1 MRERIL
7 VIGDDSFSIST
18 LVSAFRMNEM
28 DVIGETKNQNV
39 ALNLARH
46 LQPDVIVLD
55 MQNAGNSA
63 VKIANEIRKEILN
76 VGIVILTSCS
86 DLRFIGEL
94 NSSVPLGTKILVKK
108 SLVDFSVLCSAVE
121 ACVKS
126 AILKDPVMWIDG
138 NISHQEKGIHSLMA
152 QLTDTQ
158 AETLRLVADGMTNA
172 QIGRTR
178 FVSEKSVE
186 QVLSRVAQELNVY
199 ADRNMNMRVQLVSE
213 YYRWIGAPT
222 H

>member
-39 ALNLARH
+39 ALNMARH

-63 VKIANEIRKEILN
+63 VKIANEIRKEIVN

-121 ACVKS
+121 DCVKS
-126 AILKDPVMWIDG
+126 AISKDSVMWIDG
-138 NISHQEKGIHSLMA
+138 NISHQEKGINSLMA